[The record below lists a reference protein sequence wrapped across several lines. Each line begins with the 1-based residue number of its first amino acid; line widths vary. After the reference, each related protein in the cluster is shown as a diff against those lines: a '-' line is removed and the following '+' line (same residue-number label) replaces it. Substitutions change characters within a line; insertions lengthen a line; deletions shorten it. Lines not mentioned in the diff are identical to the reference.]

1 MGGTRDRAR
10 AGSPPS
16 NKENNGDAMRH
27 FMTPIRARI
36 TGSDC
41 EADGVTVRAAAPVL
55 ALCRKLLAAGY
66 DPDRPLHAYRGDV
79 LALKARSIREGAK
92 LTVDESRTPRFVR
105 WKPFA
110 LVEGSL
116 RIAPNRLAA

>member
-1 MGGTRDRAR
+1 VT
-10 AGSPPS
+10 AG
-16 NKENNGDAMRH
+16 
-27 FMTPIRARI
+27 TPIRARI
-36 TGSDC
+36 TGSNHC
-41 EADGVTVRAAAPVL
+41 EADGLTVRAAAPVL
-55 ALCRKLLAAGY
+55 AMCRKLIEAGY
-66 DPDRPLHAYRGDV
+66 DPARPLHAYRGDV
-79 LALKARSIREGAK
+79 LALRVRSIAAAAK